1 MMDMNMANKV
11 MADMDTVDMDMV
23 DISKLRTFLAQLG
36 LVIVRVGK
44 IQQ

>member
-1 MMDMNMANKV
+1 
-11 MADMDTVDMDMV
+11 MDTMDMDMV
-23 DISKLRTFLAQLG
+23 DISKLRTFLSQL